1 MLFRDL
7 YISFIPII
15 NLFIYFY
22 LKTMFH
28 NIYTYLFN
36 VSKTTK
42 NQKQTQKPESQQAN
56 MSETNMSSTF
66 IETNDSFDIIPYS
79 SKKRKPRKKTF
90 QRKMKEKAAK
100 KHKRRVLRNA
110 ERVQRMIAEG
120 TNFGYD
126 NNEDLYLE
134 AEELLDTHTNEDDYY
149 NKKEEWVINN
159 NNKIKHSNVLH
170 SR

>member
-1 MLFRDL
+1 MFR
-7 YISFIPII
+7 
-15 NLFIYFY
+15 
-22 LKTMFH
+22 

-36 VSKTTK
+36 VPKDLTKEQSHINTSKTIMNSTLIDNDNK
-42 NQKQTQKPESQQAN
+42 NDNE
-56 MSETNMSSTF
+56 
-66 IETNDSFDIIPYS
+66 NDSFDIVPHS

-90 QRKMKEKAAK
+90 QRKIKEKAAR
-100 KHKRRVLRNA
+100 KHKRRAIRNA
-110 ERVQRMIAEG
+110 ERIRRTIAEG

-126 NNEDLYLE
+126 NDEDLYLE

-149 NKKEEWVINN
+149 NKKDEWVINN

>member
-1 MLFRDL
+1 
-7 YISFIPII
+7 
-15 NLFIYFY
+15 
-22 LKTMFH
+22 MFH

-36 VSKTTK
+36 VPKTTK
-42 NQKQTQKPESQQAN
+42 NQKQKQKSKPQQAN

-66 IETNDSFDIIPYS
+66 IETNENKNESFDIIPYS

-126 NNEDLYLE
+126 NNEDLYLK
-134 AEELLDTHTNEDDYY
+134 AEELLDTHTNEDYYY

-159 NNKIKHSNVLH
+159 NNKIKHSNVKFKL
-170 SR
+170 R